1 MADHDEYNDGNE
13 SNRIDDTDARM
24 KIQEMIDDLRGK
36 YFFFVVVLF
45 LMQFLT
51 LDP

>member
-36 YFFFVVVLF
+36 YFFLLLCCFSCSF
-45 LMQFLT
+45 
-51 LDP
+51 